1 MNKIVCLIFF
11 AIFNSSL
18 FSQKVYFIYLQ
29 SDAEQSFFVKINDKT
44 FSSSPSGYLILSKLK
59 DSTYNLNIGFPQNK
73 WKSQQF
79 LINVKSKDKGYFL
92 KNFGEKGWGLV
103 DMETLNIQMPE
114 ESHANDKRL
123 NLTPGE
129 VSPFTLILSKAAN
142 DPSLLIKPDFTSG
155 NKDEKKVNPQY
166 AVVKEES
173 SSITNTEPKNTDAP
187 GVLTSQKSDTVSEKK
202 NALKETISLTAERSE
217 VSNSVNPE
225 VKSSGNFPYEKSSIQ
240 KKSESSTTDGLGIM
254 YVDQYK
260 NGQKDTIRIF
270 ISNPFA
276 LNNKTSAQ
284 SYKEKKFIDFDE
296 PLSGVKSNGEKKIE
310 KNNCSIIVSDADFQ
324 KLRKVMVNQKTETS
338 RILRA
343 KEDFG
348 NKCYTIIQIKSMGNL
363 FLSEA
368 TKFHFFE
375 AIYPFSD
382 DKSNFAALLKDE
394 FKDTY
399 FVHRLKNLAK

>member
-1 MNKIVCLIFF
+1 
-11 AIFNSSL
+11 
-18 FSQKVYFIYLQ
+18 
-29 SDAEQSFFVKINDKT
+29 EQSFFVKINDKT
-44 FSSSPSGYLILSKLK
+44 FGSSPSGYLILSKLK

-73 WKSQQF
+73 WQAQQF
-79 LINVKSKDKGYFL
+79 LINVKTKDKGYFL

-114 ESHANDKRL
+114 ESQANDKRL

-142 DPSLLIKPDFTSG
+142 DPSLLSKPDFASA
-155 NKDEKKVNPQY
+155 NKNEKKVNPQY
-166 AVVKEES
+166 AVVKES
-173 SSITNTEPKNTDAP
+173 SSITNTAPKNTDAP
-187 GVLTSQKSDTVSEKK
+187 EVLTSQKNDTGSEKK
-202 NALKETISLTAERSE
+202 DTPKETISLNVAKRE
-217 VSNSVNPE
+217 VSNTVNPE
-225 VKSSGNFPYEKSSIQ
+225 VRSPGNLPYEKSSIQ

-284 SYKEKKFIDFDE
+284 SYEEKKFIDFNE
-296 PLSGVKSNGEKKIE
+296 PLSGVKSTGEEKIE

-324 KLRKVMVNQKTETS
+324 KLRKVMVTQKTETS

-348 NKCYTIIQIKSMGNL
+348 NKCYTIEQIKSMGNL

-399 FVHRLKNLAK
+399 FVHRLKNLAR